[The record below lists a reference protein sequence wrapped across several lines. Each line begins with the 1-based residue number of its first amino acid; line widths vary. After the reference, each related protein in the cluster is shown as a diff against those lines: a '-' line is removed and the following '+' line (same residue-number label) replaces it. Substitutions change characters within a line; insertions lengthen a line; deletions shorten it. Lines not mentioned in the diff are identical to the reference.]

1 MTWITGI
8 GIVSSIGLDVHAN
21 FQSLLEGKDGIGYTQ
36 YIDTYHKNILPV
48 GEVKLSNKELVSL
61 LSLDAQAFYSRTE
74 LLAIKAALEAYTDA
88 GLASIKDR
96 SRIALVS
103 GSSVGGM
110 DLSEQYYK
118 PYALAGKKEFVA
130 KFQKH
135 GCFKHTASTAQYL
148 TIHGPS
154 TTISTACSSGA
165 NAIMYGARLIQAGLA
180 DVVIAGGVDP
190 LSKFT
195 INGFNSLKIL
205 DTERCRPFDD
215 SRVGLN
221 LGEGAGY
228 VVLESEASV
237 ARRGV
242 TAYARVLGY
251 ANTCDAYHQTASSP
265 EGKGAVLAMTKA
277 LQMAKVKAHEVDY
290 VNVHGTGTMNNDV
303 SEGTALKKVF
313 EGQVPAFS
321 STKSYTGHTL
331 GASGGIEAGF
341 SMLAIKHGVVFPNL
355 RYKTPIQDLGIA
367 PQTAVEYKPVNIV
380 LSNSFGFG
388 GNNSSLVFG
397 R

>member
-8 GIVSSIGLDVHAN
+8 GIVSSIGLDVPAN
-21 FQSLLEGKDGIGYTQ
+21 FKSLLDGTDGIGYTQ
-36 YIDTYHKNILPV
+36 YIDTYHKTILPV
-48 GEVKLSNKELVSL
+48 GEVKLSNDELVSL
-61 LSLDAQAFYSRTE
+61 LSLDARGIYSRTE
-74 LLAIKAALEAYTDA
+74 LLAIKAAKEAYEDA
-88 GLASIKDR
+88 SLSSITDR
-96 SRIALVS
+96 SRIAVVS

-110 DLSEQYYK
+110 DLSERYYK
-118 PYALAGKKEFVA
+118 PYELEGKREFVS

-135 GCFKHTASTAQYL
+135 GCYKHTESLARYL
-148 TIHGPS
+148 NIEGCS

-165 NAIMYGARLIQAGLA
+165 NAIMYGVRLINAGLA
-180 DVVIAGGVDP
+180 DVVIAGGVDA
-190 LSKFT
+190 LAKFT

-205 DTERCRPFDD
+205 DTEPCRPFDD

-228 VVLESEASV
+228 VVLESDASV
-237 ARRGV
+237 AQRTR
-242 TAYARVLGY
+242 TPYARVLGY

-265 EGKGAVLAMTKA
+265 DGKGAVLAMSKA
-277 LQMAKVKAHEVDY
+277 LEMAGIDALQVDY
-290 VNVHGTGTMNNDV
+290 VNVHGTGTMNNDI
-303 SEGTALKKVF
+303 SEGTALKNVF
-313 EGQVPAFS
+313 KGKVPAFS

-355 RYKTPIQDLGIA
+355 RFKTPIQDFGIA
-367 PQTAVEYKPVNIV
+367 PQTSIEHKPVNVV

>member
-8 GIVSSIGLDVHAN
+8 GIVSSIGLDVKSN
-21 FQSLLEGKDGIGYTQ
+21 FQSLLEGKDGIAYTQ
-36 YIDTYHKNILPV
+36 YIDTYHKTILPV
-48 GEVKLSNKELVSL
+48 GEVKLSNEQLIAL
-61 LSLDAQAFYSRTE
+61 LALDQQGIYSRTE
-74 LLAIKAALEAYTDA
+74 LLAMKAAKEAYEDA
-88 GLASIKDR
+88 GLADFSDR
-96 SRIALVS
+96 PRIAIVS

-110 DLSEQYYK
+110 DLSERYYK
-118 PYALAGKKEFVA
+118 QYELEEKREFVS

-135 GCFKHTASTAQYL
+135 GCYKHTESVAKYL
-148 TIHGPS
+148 GIKGYS

-165 NAIMYGARLIQAGLA
+165 NAIMYGARLINAGLA
-180 DVVIAGGVDP
+180 DVVIAGGVDA
-190 LSKFT
+190 LAKFT

-205 DTERCRPFDD
+205 DTEPCRPFDD

-237 ARRGV
+237 AKRGRK
-242 TAYARVLGY
+242 TYGRVLGY

-265 EGKGAVLAMTKA
+265 DGKGAVLAMSKA
-277 LQMAKVKAHEVDY
+277 IVMAGIQTQDVDY

-303 SEGTALKKVF
+303 SEGAALKQVF
-313 EGQVPAFS
+313 DGKIPAFS

-341 SMLAIKHGVVFPNL
+341 SLLAINHGVVFPNL
-355 RYKTPIQDLGIA
+355 RFKTAIQDFGIA
-367 PQTAVEYKPVNIV
+367 PQTTVEHKPVNIV

-388 GNNSSLVFG
+388 GNNSSLVFA